1 MELVMKKSTILLLLL
16 CISMAAAQKNKLE
29 LETAVSR
36 KFLPDYTYNIDW
48 RNNDI
53 PTWISSKVPF
63 ALLSY
68 TNELVDTLARIN
80 DLNALANKA
89 GMDSVSL
96 FPRGK
101 WLNKNEYFFS
111 GPKAFWK
118 WNIQKKELQ
127 LLAKKDPEAEEITV
141 DFSHDAFAFVKDQNL
156 YVSDFK
162 GTSRQI
168 TTDGGGDI
176 SYGIAV
182 HQREFGIENGIFW
195 SPKARF
201 IAFYREDKSAVTK
214 YPYVDYTT
222 RPAASVPEMYP
233 MAGMKNTSVSVWIYD
248 RNDDRKYQVET
259 GEPDDQYLTN
269 ITWSPEEEELFIAHV
284 NRDQNH
290 MRLISYD
297 AEDGKKEDSLFEE
310 KSEKY
315 VEPEHGPVFIDDDDF
330 LWFSKKGGWNH
341 LYIYDDEGVLQ
352 KRLTKGEWEVQEVI
366 GFDQEKENVY
376 LLTTKDSPLDRTVYK
391 VNLESGKMHRVSGKE
406 GWYRVTLNP
415 KGNAWIENF
424 NSMLNPG
431 KLDIVRNSGKSH
443 RVLSHSNDPSKNY
456 EMPSIKIG
464 KIKAAD
470 GKTDLYTR
478 LLFPPDFSADKKYPV
493 LVYVYGG
500 PHAQLIVNRWFAGAR
515 GWLHYMAASGYI
527 VFTVDSRGS
536 GNRGLAFEQSTFRQL
551 SKVEIE
557 DQLEGVK
564 YLKSLPYVDENRI
577 GLHGWSY
584 GGYMTVSLML
594 RSNDVFKVAIAGAPV
609 IDWRYYETV
618 YTERYMDTPEA
629 NPEGYE
635 MANTLNYVNNLNGR
649 LMIIHGTSD
658 HIVMWQ
664 NSILFVDK
672 CIKSMKLLDYM
683 IYPGHD
689 HGVRGKD
696 RVHLYKKMTR
706 YFDDFL
712 R

>member
-1 MELVMKKSTILLLLL
+1 MKKSVILLLFFVLSL
-16 CISMAAAQKNKLE
+16 AMAQKKVLD

-36 KFLPDYTYNIDW
+36 EFFPDYTYNIDW
-48 RNNDI
+48 RSNNI
-53 PTWISSKVPF
+53 PTWISSKAPF

-68 TNELVDTLARIN
+68 SNEIVDTLARIS
-80 DLNALANKA
+80 DLNALANQA
-89 GMDSVSL
+89 GMDSISR
-96 FPRGK
+96 FPSGK
-101 WLNKNEYFFS
+101 WLSENEYFFS

-118 WNIQKKELQ
+118 WNIQKNELQ

-156 YVSDFK
+156 YVSDFN
-162 GTSRQI
+162 GITRQI

-182 HQREFGIENGIFW
+182 HQREFGIQNGIFW

-222 RPAASVPEMYP
+222 RPATSVPQMYP
-233 MAGMKNTSVSVWIYD
+233 MAGMKNTSVTVWIYD
-248 RNDDRKYQVET
+248 RKENRKYKVET
-259 GEPDDQYLTN
+259 GEPDNQYLTN
-269 ITWSPEEEELFIAHV
+269 ITWSPEEEKLFIAHV

-297 AEDGKKEDSLFEE
+297 AEDGKKEDNLFEE
-310 KSEKY
+310 KNEKY
-315 VEPEHGPVFIDDDDF
+315 VEPEHGPIFIDDDDF
-330 LWFSKKGGWNH
+330 LWFSKKDGWNH

-352 KRLTKGEWEVQEVI
+352 KRLTKGEWEVQDVI

-376 LLTTKDSPLDRTVYK
+376 LITTKDSPLDRTVYK
-391 VNLESGKMHRVSGKE
+391 VNLESEKMQRVSGKD
-406 GWYRVTLNP
+406 GWYNIKLNP
-415 KGNAWIENF
+415 NGHAWIENF

-431 KLDIVRNSGKSH
+431 KLDIVRKNGKSH
-443 RVLSHSNDPSKNY
+443 RVLSHSDDPSINY
-456 EMPSIKIG
+456 EMPSINIG

-478 LLFPPDFSADKKYPV
+478 LLFPPDFTPKNKYPV

-500 PHAQLIVNRWFAGAR
+500 PHAQLITNRWFAGAR

-594 RSNDVFKVAIAGAPV
+594 RSNDAFKVAIAGAPV

-629 NPEGYE
+629 NPEGYK
-635 MANTLNYVNNLNGR
+635 MANTLNYVDNLNGR
-649 LMIIHGTSD
+649 LMVIHGTSD

-672 CIKSMKLLDYM
+672 CIKSMKLVDYM
-683 IYPGHD
+683 VYPGHD
-689 HGVRGKD
+689 HGVRGRD

-706 YFDDFL
+706 YFNDFL